1 MADANLT
8 LPPALA
14 TDARFKLI
22 AQIALEAFQIDL
34 SPLLVNLVDSV
45 DTSVLPYLAEQWS
58 LLGDG
63 FELAQNEAAQREML
77 RTATLIHQRK
87 GTPWA
92 IRQMFMLFGFGNI
105 DIEEGRAGYR
115 RDGTISRNSGW
126 AVRGD
131 ASVRWA
137 EYRIKVHKML
147 TVQQEDLLKR
157 LLNSVIAPARCCLVS
172 IDYIPAMLVRDGKAR
187 RDGAYNRN
195 GTLQDSLTRN
205 GFATRDGQYARGV

>member
-1 MADANLT
+1 MADANLI
-8 LPPALA
+8 LPPVLA
-14 TDARFKLI
+14 TDTRFKLI

-34 SPLLVNLVDSV
+34 SPLLVNLVDTV
-45 DTSVLPYLAEQWS
+45 DVSALPHLAEQWS

-63 FELAQNEAAQREML
+63 FELALDESAQREML

-131 ASVRWA
+131 KSVRWQD
-137 EYRIKVHKML
+137 YRIKVHRMI
-147 TVQQEDLLKR
+147 TVQQEEQLKY
-157 LLNSVIAPARCCLVS
+157 LLNNVIAPARCCLVS
-172 IDYIPAMLVRDGKAR
+172 IDYAPAPLVRDGSAR
-187 RDGAYNRN
+187 RDGTYRRDDV
-195 GTLQDSLTRN
+195 LQQSLMRN
-205 GFATRDGQYARGV
+205 GFARRDGTYRRGA